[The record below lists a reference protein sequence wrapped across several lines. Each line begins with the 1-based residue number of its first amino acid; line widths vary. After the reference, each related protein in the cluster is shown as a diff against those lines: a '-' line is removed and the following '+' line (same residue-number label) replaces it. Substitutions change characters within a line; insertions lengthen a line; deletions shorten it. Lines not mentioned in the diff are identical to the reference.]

1 MLSIDR
7 KVNTLQGRIPL
18 CQLILGIKS
27 QEEKT
32 KGAQLF
38 QSIDYI
44 HDSSKVYLPYL
55 KKWGP
60 GGEGYIFQF
69 YQSMEH
75 EAVAMLTGLG
85 VYLSTE
91 HDKDEISRFFTVNHW
106 AENQQWCWD
115 IETKK
120 FITPEEQMVAELV
133 NLDSN
138 ANIIGVEA
146 AHLSKIEQNNSK
158 EHLTPATQMIRQQEQ
173 ELIWLLHNPDLDPIL
188 SLDRPVQEIV
198 QEVPEITI

>member
-138 ANIIGVEA
+138 ANIIGLEA
-146 AHLSKIEQNNSK
+146 EYLKIAEQNMK
-158 EHLTPATQMIRQQEQ
+158 EPEATPATQMLQQQEKD
-173 ELIWLLHNPDLDPIL
+173 LIALLNNPDLDL
-188 SLDRPVQEIV
+188 SMGKN
-198 QEVPEITI
+198 